1 MFRRKGRKNKLGA
14 KKVTIDGHKFPSK
27 LEAAVYVMLKR
38 KFNDGLLLGIELQD
52 KVYLT
57 DAKILFKPDFKVTA
71 LDGSVHWVEA
81 KGLEMPVY
89 AIKKRLW
96 KHYGPGDLHIYKGS
110 YVNPKLVETV
120 SSLLHSDQNR
130 NDVEHKR

>member
-1 MFRRKGRKNKLGA
+1 MFRRKGRRNKLGA
-14 KKVTIDGHKFPSK
+14 KKVTVDGHKFPSK

-38 KFNDGLLLGIELQD
+38 KFDSGLLLGIELQD

-71 LDGSVHWVEA
+71 LDGTFFWVEA
-81 KGLEMPVY
+81 KGMELPVY

-96 KHYGPGDLHIYKGS
+96 KVYGPGDLHVYKGS
-110 YVNPKLVETV
+110 YTNPKLSEVVKGPNQSQT
-120 SSLLHSDQNR
+120 
-130 NDVEHKR
+130 